1 MIRSFKNNT
10 VELLKYS
17 EVLKFKWKS
26 EKWQIPHCV
35 VSLFFFSSILPETS
49 QCPLSPRGKEKLQED
64 IKKLWWNSSERGKE
78 SISPVLAITCTHTGE
93 TSTYY
98 SNPLKLGMK
107 HLNRIVL
114 FLQCFSSLT
123 TNVTYSYVRIK
134 INHSQR
140 NQQNNCWQC
149 TFLQTADIFKLCM
162 SFFNNL
168 TFL

>member
-1 MIRSFKNNT
+1 MPDILIQSMIRSFKNNT
-10 VELLKYS
+10 VELMQYS

-35 VSLFFFSSILPETS
+35 ISLFFFSSILPETS
-49 QCPLSPRGKEKLQED
+49 RCPLSPRGKEKLQED
-64 IKKLWWNSSERGKE
+64 IKKLWWN
-78 SISPVLAITCTHTGE
+78 CTHTGE

-123 TNVTYSYVRIK
+123 TNVMYSYVRIK

-149 TFLQTADIFKLCM
+149 TFLQTADILKLCM
-162 SFFNNL
+162 SFFYNF